1 MNQELSYDGLRDR
14 VRLLGDMLG
23 ETIQSDLGDSWL
35 DTIEKIRLLGKS
47 ATQGEQ
53 QFVQQQLEQLFTEMT
68 NDELNRVVCAF
79 SQFLN
84 LANIAE
90 EQYTVSYYQGN
101 PVADFLQRVKSEG
114 VQQSL
119 LAEKVKQLSIELVLT
134 AHPTEVTRRTLINK
148 YRELADQLQQ
158 LDINRALEKDTTSV
172 EKRIAELITQA
183 WHTHK
188 IREERPTPVDE
199 ARWGFAVI
207 EHSLWEALPQFV
219 RELEDSLKNE
229 FDIDLPLDAQPIK
242 IASWMGGDRD
252 GNPRVT
258 SEVTAEVLLLSRW
271 RAADLF
277 AHDLDRLVDEI
288 SVSPATEE
296 LIALSGGNEK
306 EPYRI
311 VLREL
316 RDQLWALRSKIS
328 DKLNGKNISP
338 AKLVF
343 SDQQLLEPLLACY
356 HSLKAKGLH
365 IIADGALKDTLLR
378 AYCFGT
384 SLIKLD
390 VRQDSER
397 HQDVISEL
405 TRYLGL
411 GDYAQWNEADKIAF
425 LQKELNEKRPLFP
438 RHWQPHEEVKE
449 VLDTLKVIA
458 ENDNASFGIYIISMA
473 RTASDVL
480 AVQLLLKESGVTWP
494 MPVAPLFETLDD
506 LNNAQS
512 ATRQLFSIDWYRS
525 YIENRQYIMI
535 GYSDSAKDAGV
546 LAAAWAQYRAQE
558 ELVALAKEFDIKL
571 TLFHGR
577 GGTIGRGGGPAQDAI
592 LSQPPG
598 SVDGGLRVTEQGETI
613 RYKFGMPAL
622 AVRSLS
628 LYASAVLEAL
638 ITPPPAPKP
647 EWRELM
653 HQLSAHATEIYRGV
667 VRHNPRFVPY
677 FRQATPEQELGNL
690 PLGSRPA
697 KRKPGGG
704 VESLR
709 AIPWIFA
716 WSQNRLV
723 LPSWLGAMESIAKT
737 ADNDSRKVL
746 EQMRQN
752 WPFFSSRLA
761 MLEMVFNK
769 SDPLLSAA
777 YDEHLVDADKR
788 TFGESLREQLQ
799 SDKMTLLQL
808 SQAEQLMQQ
817 DPWNRNSIKM
827 RDPYL
832 MPLNMVQIE
841 LLKRT
846 RANPEDAKLQKTLMM
861 SIAGIAA
868 GLRNTG

>member
-1 MNQELSYDGLRDR
+1 MNQELTYEGLREG

-23 ETIQSDLGDSWL
+23 ETLQSALGTDWL
-35 DTIEKIRLLGKS
+35 ETIEKIRRLGKS
-47 ATQGEQ
+47 ATHDNQ
-53 QFVQQQLEQLFTEMT
+53 QAVQQQLETMFIGMTTE
-68 NDELNRVVCAF
+68 ELSRVVSAF

-84 LANIAE
+84 LANIVE
-90 EQYTVSYYQGN
+90 EQYTVSHHQGS
-101 PVADFLQRVKSEG
+101 PVADYLKRLKNDGVKKLQLE
-114 VQQSL
+114 
-119 LAEKVKQLSIELVLT
+119 EKVNQLSIELVLT

-148 YRELADQLQQ
+148 YREITDQLEQ
-158 LDINRALEKDTTSV
+158 LDINRALNKNTAEV
-172 EKRIAELITQA
+172 ERRIAELISQA

-188 IREERPTPVDE
+188 IREERPSPVDE

-219 RELEDSLKNE
+219 RQLEQALTE
-229 FDIDLPLDAQPIK
+229 QFDIQLPLDARPLK

-258 SEVTAEVLLLSRW
+258 AEVTAKVLLLSRW

-277 AHDLDRLVDEI
+277 IHDLDRLVDELSI
-288 SVSPATEE
+288 SAATEE
-296 LIALSGGNEK
+296 FIGLADGNRK

-311 VLREL
+311 VLRKL
-316 RDQLWALRSKIS
+316 RVQLVALRERIS
-328 DKLNGKNISP
+328 DKLSGDNIHP

-343 SDQQLLEPLLACY
+343 RDQELLQPLLACY
-356 HSLKAKGLH
+356 HSLQQSGLA

-397 HQDVISEL
+397 HQEAISEL
-405 TRYLGL
+405 TLYLGL
-411 GDYAQWNEADKIAF
+411 GDYAQWSETDKIAF
-425 LQKELNEKRPLFP
+425 LQKELREKRPLFP
-438 RHWQPHEEVKE
+438 RRWQPSANVQE
-449 VLDTLKVIA
+449 VLDTMQVIA
-458 ENDNASFGIYIISMA
+458 ENDPASFGIYIISMA

-480 AVQLLLKESGVTWP
+480 AVQLLLKESGVSWP

-506 LNNAQS
+506 LNNAQN
-512 ATRQLFSIDWYRS
+512 ATEQLLKIDWYRN
-525 YIENRQYIMI
+525 YIEGRQYIMI

-546 LAAAWAQYRAQE
+546 LSAAWAQYRAQE
-558 ELVALAKEFDIKL
+558 GLVNLAKAYDITL

-577 GGTIGRGGGPAQDAI
+577 GGTIGRGGGPAHDAI

-622 AVRSLS
+622 AVRSLN

-638 ITPPPAPKP
+638 ITPPPQPKN
-647 EWRELM
+647 EWRALM
-653 HQLSAHATEIYRGV
+653 NQLSEQATAIYRGV
-667 VRHNPRFVPY
+667 VRHNDEFVPY
-677 FRQATPEQELGNL
+677 FRQATPEQELGSL

-723 LPSWLGAMESIAKT
+723 LPSWLGAMQSIAQLT
-737 ADNDSRKVL
+737 DQNTRETL

-752 WPFFSSRLA
+752 WPFFRSRLA
-761 MLEMVFNK
+761 MLEMVFSK
-769 SDPLLSAA
+769 SDPYLSAA
-777 YDEHLVDADKR
+777 YDQRLVDNDKLA
-788 TFGESLREQLQ
+788 FGEKLREQLAL
-799 SDKMTLLQL
+799 DKKTLLQL
-808 SQAEQLMQQ
+808 SQIEQMMQH
-817 DPWNRNSIKM
+817 DPWNRESIKM
-827 RDPYL
+827 RAPYL
-832 MPLNMVQIE
+832 LPLHMVQIE

-846 RANPEDAKLQKTLMM
+846 RENPDDVKLQMTLMM
-861 SIAGIAA
+861 TIAGIAA